1 MFDVLVTTID
11 LIMAM
16 EFQLNFI
23 VDRRET
29 CDQFDVEFQ
38 MLNKNLRQE
47 VVKLI
52 KPFVT
57 IFDGI

>member
-16 EFQLNFI
+16 EFQLNSV
-23 VDRRET
+23 VDRSET
-29 CDQFDVEFQ
+29 CDQFDVELQ

-57 IFDGI
+57 IFYGI

>member
-1 MFDVLVTTID
+1 
-11 LIMAM
+11 
-16 EFQLNFI
+16 
-23 VDRRET
+23 
-29 CDQFDVEFQ
+29 

-57 IFDGI
+57 IFDGIWFSLGS

>member
-1 MFDVLVTTID
+1 MTTID

-23 VDRRET
+23 VDQRET